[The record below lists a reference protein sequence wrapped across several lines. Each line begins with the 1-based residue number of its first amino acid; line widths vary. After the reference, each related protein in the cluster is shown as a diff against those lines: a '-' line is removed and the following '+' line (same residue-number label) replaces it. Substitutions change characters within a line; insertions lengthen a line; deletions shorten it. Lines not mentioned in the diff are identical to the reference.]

1 MTSAHIQALALPKN
15 LSLAADAGETKSVCH
30 PDATW
35 MADLPGGEG
44 IDLPKKGLKQSTI
57 LIAKSWNVPYP
68 FSYPS
73 SHPVIVHSRDACIL
87 LQSIWLHQ
95 GQDTAHT
102 GVLVWDAMG
111 IPDFLSCLFFL
122 CNDPPRDAQGA
133 LRLPASRSVN
143 SLLTRLSSASNHKG
157 NVPSSWQGN
166 RLEHAIPILQSCVE
180 LDSEAQNSLV
190 SNRP

>member
-1 MTSAHIQALALPKN
+1 M
-15 LSLAADAGETKSVCH
+15 
-30 PDATW
+30 
-35 MADLPGGEG
+35 
-44 IDLPKKGLKQSTI
+44 
-57 LIAKSWNVPYP
+57 PYP

-73 SHPVIVHSRDACIL
+73 SHPVIVHSRDARIL
-87 LQSIWLHQ
+87 LQSSCLHQ

-143 SLLTRLSSASNHKG
+143 SSLTSLFSSSNHKG
-157 NVPSSWQGN
+157 SVPSPWQEH
-166 RLEHAIPILQSCVE
+166 RLEHAMPILQSCVMLE
-180 LDSEAQNSLV
+180 SVTQNGLG
-190 SNRP
+190 SNGP